1 MTWKILLLRFGWKL
15 HMSQVNRS
23 HGWESSTNTIKEK
36 LHTTRYNE
44 TLQVRWLLWPP
55 RTLSKPQCLLIYW
68 ADLYDSPLDSEASN
82 CILSPPSDATLL
94 YIFPLLSQ
102 LYTLPLTMHGY
113 WPLPPIIGCYWGVSS
128 QSQKHLRLAMAT
140 IRLETTSNF
149 ARSTNT
155 FNTTHMGRKGYTHSC
170 LFFYIC
176 FIRTHLF
183 QAVGKVSQSL
193 VI

>member
-1 MTWKILLLRFGWKL
+1 MKNIPLTLWLEIA
-15 HMSQVNRS
+15 HVTSQQ
-23 HGWESSTNTIKEK
+23 ESWVGKFNKYHK
-36 LHTTRYNE
+36 KNC
-44 TLQVRWLLWPP
+44 TLPDTMRLCKADDFCDHPGHYP
-55 RTLSKPQCLLIYW
+55 SPQCLLIYW

-102 LYTLPLTMHGY
+102 LYTIPLTMHGY

-149 ARSTNT
+149 AWSPNT
-155 FNTTHMGRKGYTHSC
+155 FNTAHMGRKGYKHSYL
-170 LFFYIC
+170 LFITV
-176 FIRTHLF
+176 RW
-183 QAVGKVSQSL
+183 SRN
-193 VI
+193 